1 MQYAKVQSVSKE
13 VAVKGTELSTKVLDT
28 MKRISAIVG
37 ATLGPGGSQVLLE
50 RQEIGMPPA
59 LTKDGVT
66 VFRSLGF
73 KDPIAHNIMEAA
85 RDASVRTAS
94 EAGDGTTTATVLS
107 EAIVRLMDEYV
118 KANPKVSPQ
127 KIVRKLQKTF
137 TDFIEP
143 EIKRLSM
150 SADLTSDR
158 GRSLLHSVAKVS
170 ANGDVDLADAVLKC
184 FDMVGDDGN
193 VTISEVSGGSGYEVE
208 KVKGFPIKMG
218 YEDSCGKFYP
228 KFLNTNNQRTI
239 LEKPLFVIYHGKVTD
254 IGVVVNAMEKIGS
267 AWNESM
273 MPEYEGI
280 PTRHN
285 VVLLATGF
293 SESVLGQL
301 AHNFAATSTIN
312 VFPLLAPQSPF
323 PQGQLDFLLDVASVT
338 DGVVFDS
345 NSIPLERA
353 ELQDFGTSDSFECGR
368 YFSSIMGYANENAL
382 FERVDQLKAQ
392 LTQFEGA
399 ILEQGHLNER
409 IAKLAGGI
417 AKLKIRGSSSG
428 EMREKR
434 DRADDAVCA
443 VRGTIKHGCLPGGG
457 WTLAFLANSF
467 VDSTDSID
475 TNILADS
482 LMVPVELLLTNT
494 GLDEEEV
501 SDIFGGYGQDH
512 INYIKPQLAQV
523 WDALEGKWV
532 NAVTGGILDSTPA
545 VLEAIRNSI
554 SIASLLGT
562 LGGCVVYNRDSELER
577 TEARETNQFLRSAG
591 EEDPSNMR
599 A

>member
-193 VTISEVSGGSGYEVE
+193 VTISEVSGCSGYEVE

-457 WTLAFLANSF
+457 WTLLSLAASLAGSERINEE
-467 VDSTDSID
+467 
-475 TNILADS
+475 ILNPA
-482 LMVPVELLLTNT
+482 LIAPVELLLSNV
-494 GLDEEEV
+494 GMNIEEIETIINNYGPEV
-501 SDIFGGYGQDH
+501 W
-512 INYIKPQLAQV
+512 KTPQKTEV